1 MSQVRHISWTSEWL
15 GDNSNYYFAFAADD
29 ARFVDVAAGCHDVT
43 RRMDGR
49 NATIPLPPYQPPI
62 VFHRAGCRSRCWM
75 AVSLAA
81 LPS

>member
-43 RRMDGR
+43 RRMDG
-49 NATIPLPPYQPPI
+49 NATIPTAHCISSSWL
-62 VFHRAGCRSRCWM
+62 
-75 AVSLAA
+75 SLA
-81 LPS
+81 LLDGCLTRCPP